1 MTSTHRQ
8 RLLGVIMGLG
18 IALGQ
23 LFGARTIPSG
33 WAGQAEQF
41 TPEFKATRKTF
52 DALHT
57 PKIVAPDTVKR
68 GQWFDVTV
76 SIGSAGEHPSLS
88 EHFIRYIALY
98 INTAEISRVY
108 FHPVY
113 SYPKVT
119 FTIALDEGGV
129 LRALEEPNHSAA
141 WEASKKITV
150 VP

>member
-1 MTSTHRQ
+1 MM
-8 RLLGVIMGLG
+8 LGLALASIVAGGLTP
-18 IALGQ
+18 A
-23 LFGARTIPSG
+23 A

-41 TPEFKATRKTF
+41 IRSSRRYANLWIRSTRRKSF
-52 DALHT
+52 S
-57 PKIVAPDTVKR
+57 PDRVKR

-76 SIGSAGEHPSLS
+76 SIGSEGEHPALS

-108 FHPVY
+108 LHPVY

-119 FTIALDEGGV
+119 FTIALDEGGS

>member
-1 MTSTHRQ
+1 MTSAPTQ
-8 RLLGVIMGLG
+8 LLGVILGLG
-18 IALGQ
+18 IVLGQ
-23 LFGARTIPSG
+23 LFGGRPTV

-41 TPEFKATRKTF
+41 TPEFKGVRKSF

-68 GQWFDVTV
+68 GEWFDVTV
-76 SIGSAGEHPSLS
+76 SIGSGGEHPTLS

-108 FHPVY
+108 LHPVY

>member
-1 MTSTHRQ
+1 MGSSQ
-8 RLLGVIMGLG
+8 REWLVGAIMMLGLALAQIVVGGLTP
-18 IALGQ
+18 A
-23 LFGARTIPSG
+23 A
-33 WAGQAEQF
+33 WASQAEQF
-41 TPEFKATRKTF
+41 TPEFKEVRKSL
-52 DALHT
+52 DPKHT
-57 PKIVAPDTVKR
+57 PKIVAPDRVKR
-68 GQWFDVTV
+68 GEWFDVTV
-76 SIGSAGEHPSLS
+76 SIGSGGEHPALS

-108 FHPVY
+108 LHPVY

-119 FTIALDEGGV
+119 FTIALDEGGS